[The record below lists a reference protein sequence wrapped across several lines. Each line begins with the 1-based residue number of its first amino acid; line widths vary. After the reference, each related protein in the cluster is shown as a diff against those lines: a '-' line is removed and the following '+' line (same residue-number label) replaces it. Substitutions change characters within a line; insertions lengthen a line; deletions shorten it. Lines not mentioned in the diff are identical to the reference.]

1 MQLEEIGFV
10 TGPAC
15 FEDGKTE
22 SVIGIPKP
30 GLSIVCVPQNE
41 EELGNNSFLSFY
53 IVAYTLSVD
62 FYFQNL
68 KRLQVKIC

>member
-41 EELGNNSFLSFY
+41 EELGNNSFFHFTKCHILYPLIF
-53 IVAYTLSVD
+53 IFKTLKDS
-62 FYFQNL
+62 
-68 KRLQVKIC
+68 R

>member
-41 EELGNNSFLSFY
+41 EELGNNRFVHF
-53 IVAYTLSVD
+53 T
-62 FYFQNL
+62 
-68 KRLQVKIC
+68 